1 MIAQKSINMKEKRSL
16 LIFDANIFL
25 TGLDFNLIKDIIYT
39 PPSIIDEI
47 KVKRYSE
54 KNRNIINKI
63 HAAIDSK
70 KLIVR
75 SPSRSYVEEIQNK
88 SKLTGDYKAL
98 SEADNELI
106 ALALEL
112 MNFNLNE
119 NVIIYSNDY
128 SIENLCSE
136 LNIPFSPLG
145 KNGIKDRIYWEVYC
159 PFCKDIHEVQDFN
172 LQCETCGQTLKRR
185 PKK

>member
-1 MIAQKSINMKEKRSL
+1 MTLRKSNNKNKEI

-39 PPSIIDEI
+39 TPGIIDEI

-63 HAAIDSK
+63 QAAIDSN

-75 SPSRSYVEEIQNK
+75 SPSRSYVEEIEKK

-98 SEADNELI
+98 SEADSELV

-112 MNFNLNE
+112 INTNLNE
-119 NVIIYSNDY
+119 NVTIYTNDY
-128 SIENLCSE
+128 SMENLCSE

-145 KNGIKDRIYWEVYC
+145 KNGIRNRIYWEIYC
-159 PFCKDIHEVQDFN
+159 PFCKDIHDIQDFN
-172 LQCETCGQTLKRR
+172 RQCETCGQILKRR

>member
-1 MIAQKSINMKEKRSL
+1 MNEKRSL

-39 PPSIIDEI
+39 THSVIDEI

-63 HAAIDSK
+63 QAAIDSK
-70 KLIVR
+70 KLILR
-75 SPSRSYVEEIQNK
+75 SPSRSYIEVIEKK
-88 SKLTGDYKAL
+88 SKITGDYKAL
-98 SEADNELI
+98 SEADKELV

-112 MNFNLNE
+112 INTNLNE
-119 NVIIYSNDY
+119 NVTIYTNDY
-128 SIENLCSE
+128 SMENLCSE

-145 KNGIKDRIYWEVYC
+145 KNGIKRKIYWEVYC
-159 PFCKDIHEVQDFN
+159 PFCKDIRENQDFN
-172 LQCETCGQTLKRR
+172 RQCEICGQTLKRR

>member
-1 MIAQKSINMKEKRSL
+1 MKKERSI

-39 PPSIIDEI
+39 TPGIIDEI
-47 KVKRYSE
+47 QVKRYSE
-54 KNRNIINKI
+54 KNRNIVNKI
-63 HAAIDSK
+63 QAAIDSK

-75 SPSRSYVEEIQNK
+75 SPTSPFLVKIKKK

-98 SEADNELI
+98 SEADSELV
-106 ALALEL
+106 ALTLEL
-112 MNFNLNE
+112 MSENLNE
-119 NVIIYSNDY
+119 DVIIYTNDY

-145 KNGIKDRIYWEVYC
+145 KNGIKSRIYWEVYC
-159 PFCKDIHEVQDFN
+159 PFCKDIHEAHDFN
-172 LQCETCGQTLKRR
+172 SPCEKCGQKLKRR
-185 PKK
+185 PKQ

>member
-1 MIAQKSINMKEKRSL
+1 MRSI

-39 PPSIIDEI
+39 TPGIIDEI

-63 HAAIDSK
+63 QAARDSK
-70 KLIVR
+70 KLLVR
-75 SPSRSYVEEIQNK
+75 TPASRYVDEIK
-88 SKLTGDYKAL
+88 KRSKLTGDYKAL
-98 SEADNELI
+98 SEVDTELI
-106 ALALEL
+106 ALSLEL
-112 MNFNLNE
+112 MSENLNE
-119 NVIIYSNDY
+119 DVIIYTNDY

-145 KNGIKDRIYWEVYC
+145 KNGIKSKIYWEVYC
-159 PFCKDIHEVQDFN
+159 PFCKDIHEVQEFN
-172 LQCETCGQTLKRR
+172 NPCEKCGQKLKRR

>member
-1 MIAQKSINMKEKRSL
+1 MNEKRSL

-39 PPSIIDEI
+39 TPGIIDEI
-47 KVKRYSE
+47 KAKRYSE

-63 HAAIDSK
+63 QAAIDSK

-75 SPSRSYVEEIQNK
+75 SPSRAFVEQIEEK
-88 SKLTGDYKAL
+88 SKLTGDYKSL
-98 SEADNELI
+98 SEQDSELV

-112 MNFNLNE
+112 LNANLGDNI
-119 NVIIYSNDY
+119 IIYTNDY

-145 KNGIKDRIYWEVYC
+145 KNGIRNRIYWEVYC
-159 PFCKDIHEVQDFN
+159 PFCKDIRNIQDFDR
-172 LQCETCGQTLKRR
+172 QCETCGQPLKRR